1 MGIKSALID
10 LSDSNPFLA
19 SLKYLKGQLFF
30 RTGLRSHG
38 SGATLA
44 RGDLE
49 HNISYIEKVVRDYF
63 EYGKMSDGDLSGKNI
78 LEIGPGDTLGVAMLL
93 LAKGAASVTCLDRFK
108 PKIDPEKNR
117 FVCEGLIRNL
127 TSQER
132 SRIDGLLDFFIRNES
147 SPDGRI
153 IAKYGL
159 PIEQLTPSGSQ
170 DGFDLIISRA
180 VLEHVY
186 DLREAWMG
194 MVRVLKSNG
203 QMLHKVDFR
212 SHKFYNRVHPLY
224 FLTFEESFWRILS
237 SPDPTL
243 NRKRSDTYR
252 SLLASTF
259 QDYSVYSTSVLENPE
274 LLPHSI
280 EFKLGEHYQENDLA
294 AVKAIRPK
302 LATPFRN
309 LSDLDLMVSGVF
321 IDCRNPVKGSKN

>member
-19 SLKYLKGQLFF
+19 SLKYLKGQLLF

-49 HNISYIEKVVRDYF
+49 HNISYIEKVVREYF
-63 EYGKMSDGDLSGKNI
+63 EYGKMSDGDLAGKNI

-93 LAKGAASVTCLDRFK
+93 LAKGAASVTCMDRFK

-147 SPDGRI
+147 SPDGRLTV
-153 IAKYGL
+153 KYGM
-159 PIEQLTPSGSQ
+159 PIEKMADSGN
-170 DGFDLIISRA
+170 DKGFDLIVSRA

-186 DLREAWMG
+186 DLPVAWRE
-194 MVRVLKSNG
+194 MVRGLNTEG
-203 QMLHKVDFR
+203 RMLHKVDFK
-212 SHKFYNRVHPLY
+212 SHKFFNKIHPLY
-224 FLTFEESFWRILS
+224 FLTMNDWFWGVIS

-252 SLLASTF
+252 MLLSETF
-259 QDYSVYSTSVLENPE
+259 HQYLIYLTSVLENQE
-274 LLPHSI
+274 LSPHPI
-280 EFKLGEHYQENDLA
+280 ELKIGEHYRMEDLN
-294 AVKAIRPK
+294 AVEAVRPL
-302 LATPFRN
+302 LAKPFREI
-309 LSDLDLMVSGVF
+309 SDVDLLVSGIF
-321 IDCRNPVKGSKN
+321 IDCRRPFECLTY